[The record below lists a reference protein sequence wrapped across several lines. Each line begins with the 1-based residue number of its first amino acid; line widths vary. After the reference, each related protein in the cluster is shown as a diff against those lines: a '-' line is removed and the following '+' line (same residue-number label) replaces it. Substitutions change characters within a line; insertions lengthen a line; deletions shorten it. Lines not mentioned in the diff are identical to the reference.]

1 MRGGLRGCLVSLL
14 AAFLGGCSTVSGW
27 MDRGGGRELPEL
39 APVEDAIPLRARW
52 SRDVGDGVGELH
64 SGLQAAL
71 AGDRVYGAGAGG
83 RVGAYDAASG
93 EPVWRVELE
102 RPISGGP
109 GVGEGL
115 VVVGTNKGEVFA
127 LDVATGER
135 RWQAGV
141 SSEVLAPPAIGAG
154 VVAVRTLDG
163 RLFGLDARTGK
174 RRWIYDSPV
183 PVLSLRG
190 TGEPVIAGEL
200 VLNGFDGGRMVAL
213 LAGDG
218 RVEWEQQV
226 AVPRGRSELE
236 RMVDMDSRPMVVD
249 DAVYVTAFQGRVA
262 ALDLLSGKVL
272 WDRDLSSHA
281 GVAVDAAAVYVSDA
295 DGFVWALDRFSG
307 NSLWRQTGLEK
318 RRLTAPARV
327 GDYLVVG
334 DEEGLLH
341 WLAVEDGRFVARTRV
356 DDAGIASTP
365 ATGRDGRLYVYGNS
379 GEITAFEAP

>member
-1 MRGGLRGCLVSLL
+1 MRIDL
-14 AAFLGGCSTVSGW
+14 
-27 MDRGGGRELPEL
+27 D
-39 APVEDAIPLRARW
+39 
-52 SRDVGDGVGELH
+52 
-64 SGLQAAL
+64 
-71 AGDRVYGAGAGG
+71 
-83 RVGAYDAASG
+83 
-93 EPVWRVELE
+93 

-109 GVGEGL
+109 AVGDGL

-127 LDVATGER
+127 LDAATGER

-141 SSEVLAPPAIGAG
+141 SSEVLAPPAVGSG

-200 VLNGFDGGRMVAL
+200 VLNGFDGGRLVAL
-213 LAGDG
+213 LAADG

-236 RMVDMDSRPMVVD
+236 RMVDMDSRPVVVD

-262 ALDLLSGKVL
+262 ALDLLSGDVL
-272 WDRDLSSHA
+272 WDRDLSSYA

-295 DGFVWALDRFSG
+295 EGFVWALDRFSG
-307 NSLWRQTGLEK
+307 NSLWRQADLEQ
-318 RRLTAPARV
+318 RRVTAPVRL
-327 GDYLVVG
+327 GDYVVVG
-334 DEEGLLH
+334 DEEGMLH
-341 WLAVEDGRFVARTRV
+341 WLSVEDGRFVARTRV
-356 DDAGIASTP
+356 DGAGISSTP

>member
-1 MRGGLRGCLVSLL
+1 MNRFLRGCLVSLL
-14 AAFLGGCSTVSGW
+14 AALLGGCSTVSGW
-27 MDRGGGRELPEL
+27 MDRGGGRDLPEL
-39 APVEDAIPLRARW
+39 ASVENAIPLQVRW

-64 SGLQAAL
+64 SGLQAAV
-71 AGDRVYGAGAGG
+71 AGDRVYGAGADG
-83 RVGAYDAASG
+83 RVGAYDAATG
-93 EPVWRVELE
+93 ESVWRVELE
-102 RPISGGP
+102 RPVSGGP
-109 GVGEGL
+109 AVGDGL

-127 LDVATGER
+127 LDVATGEQ

-163 RLFGLDARTGK
+163 RLFGLDGRTGK

-200 VLNGFDGGRMVAL
+200 VLNGFDGGRLVAL

-226 AVPRGRSELE
+226 AIPRGRSELE
-236 RMVDMDSRPMVVD
+236 RMVDMDSRPVVVD

-262 ALDLLSGKVL
+262 ALDLLSGSVL

-307 NSLWRQTGLEK
+307 NSLWRQTDLEK
-318 RRLTAPARV
+318 RRITAPVRV
-327 GDYLVVG
+327 GDYVVVG

-341 WLAVEDGRFVARTRV
+341 WLSVEDGGFVARTRV
-356 DDAGIASTP
+356 DDDGIASAP

-379 GEITAFEAP
+379 GRITAFEAP

>member
-1 MRGGLRGCLVSLL
+1 MSVVVRGCLVFLL
-14 AAFLGGCSTVSGW
+14 AAFLGGCGTVSGW
-27 MDRGGGRELPEL
+27 MDRGDGRDLPEL
-39 APVEDAIPLRARW
+39 VPVENVIPLQVRW

-64 SGLQAAL
+64 TGLQAAV
-71 AGDRVYGAGAGG
+71 AGDRVYGAGTDG
-83 RVGAYDAASG
+83 RLGAYDAATG
-93 EPVWRVELE
+93 EPVWRIDLD

-109 GVGEGL
+109 AVGDGL

-127 LDVATGER
+127 LDAATGER

-141 SSEVLAPPAIGAG
+141 SSEVLAPPAVGSG

-200 VLNGFDGGRMVAL
+200 VLNGFDGGRLVAL
-213 LAGDG
+213 LAADG

-236 RMVDMDSRPMVVD
+236 RMVDMDSRPVVVD

-262 ALDLLSGKVL
+262 ALDLLSGDVL
-272 WDRDLSSHA
+272 WDRDLSSYA

-295 DGFVWALDRFSG
+295 EGFVWALDRFSG
-307 NSLWRQTGLEK
+307 NSLWRQADLEQ
-318 RRLTAPARV
+318 RRVTAPVRL
-327 GDYLVVG
+327 GDYVVVG
-334 DEEGLLH
+334 DEEGMLH
-341 WLAVEDGRFVARTRV
+341 WLSVEDGRFVARTRV
-356 DDAGIASTP
+356 DGAGISSTP